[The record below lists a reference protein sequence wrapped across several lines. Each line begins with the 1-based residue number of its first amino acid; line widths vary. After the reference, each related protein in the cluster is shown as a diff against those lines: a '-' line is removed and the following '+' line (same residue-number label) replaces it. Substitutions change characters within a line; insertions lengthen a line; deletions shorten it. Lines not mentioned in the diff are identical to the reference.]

1 MNQNNTNAE
10 NISFDEFLYFFNK
23 WKLYFK
29 SKLLFIIVC
38 ALVGSAVGF
47 ALSKLIKPK
56 YIGELTFALEEK
68 DASGGLGAYAGI
80 ASQFGFDLGGGGGAF
95 AGENILEL
103 MKSRLI
109 IEKTLLTQVNYNGQ
123 NTLLVDLYI
132 NFNELRDDWKKNKEL
147 LNIDFA
153 KTNRENFTIKHDS
166 LLSEFYFDIKNNY
179 LQLAK
184 VDKKLNL
191 VSVKVTSKNEYFSKL
206 FVEQLVKNVTA
217 FYIETKTK
225 KSRKNVEILQFR
237 TDSVKNELDKN
248 MYGAAVSQ
256 DQNINMI
263 RAQARVPSV
272 RKQMNVQMLSTMYS
286 ELVKNLELSKISLM
300 REEPLIQTIDV
311 PILPLEKVKIGAV
324 KGIAFGGALAGFLA
338 VVFFALKKFLKDFQ
352 NKEQI

>member
-1 MNQNNTNAE
+1 MNNYSNSE
-10 NISFDEFLYFFNK
+10 NLTINEVLETLIK
-23 WKLYFK
+23 WKIYFK
-29 SKLLFIIVC
+29 SKLIAI
-38 ALVGSAVGF
+38 LVWVVIGSALGF
-47 ALSKLIKPK
+47 VVSKLIKPRF
-56 YIGELTFALEEK
+56 IGELTFALDEK
-68 DASGGLGAYAGI
+68 DASGSLGAYAGI

-109 IEKTLLTQVNYNGQ
+109 IEKTLLTQVDYNSQ
-123 NTLLVDLYI
+123 KTLLVDLYI
-132 NFNELRDDWKKNKEL
+132 NFNELRDDWKNNKDL
-147 LNIDFA
+147 INIDFA
-153 KTNRENFTIKHDS
+153 KTNREDFTIKHDS
-166 LLSEFYFDIKNNY
+166 LLKEFYYDIKNNY

-191 VSVKVTSKNEYFSKL
+191 VSVKVTSRNEYFSKL
-206 FVEQLVKNVTA
+206 FVEQLVKNVSV

-256 DQNINMI
+256 DQNINII
-263 RAQARVPSV
+263 RAQAKVPSV

-324 KGIAFGGALAGFLA
+324 KGIALGGALAGFIS
-338 VVFFALKKFLKDFQ
+338 VVFFVLKKLLKDFQ
-352 NKEQI
+352 NKEQL